1 MKSIFVVLLIFFFV
15 ITPVHAQL
23 LSDTTGLIN
32 RFEIQTSGHVFEIK
46 LTSNFDT
53 NDFIFEKNEKQLIFY
68 LESSLENNLA
78 ELIIPVTLLSGPF
91 TFTLNDQEFFPK
103 IQSNEKIHFITMNF
117 TGSGSNEISIIGS
130 EYLIG
135 LTEITSNEN
144 KIPQTLDNDFL
155 PPDEEL
161 DETSSNF
168 YLLWFAVGGI
178 IITIVVF
185 AVTKFLKN
193 KN

>member
-103 IQSNEKIHFITMNF
+103 IQSNEKIHFITLNF
-117 TGSGSNEISIIGS
+117 TGSGTNLITISGT

-135 LTEITSNEN
+135 LTEI
-144 KIPQTLDNDFL
+144 IPDTDL
-155 PPDEEL
+155 EL
-161 DETSSNF
+161 SSEIISDDYF
-168 YLLWFAVGGI
+168 VWLLVGGI
-178 IITIVVF
+178 LIIIAAVSVVL
-185 AVTKFLKN
+185 KIQKN

>member
-53 NDFIFEKNEKQLIFY
+53 NDFIFAKNEQQLIFY

-78 ELIIPVTLLSGPF
+78 E
-91 TFTLNDQEFFPK
+91 
-103 IQSNEKIHFITMNF
+103 
-117 TGSGSNEISIIGS
+117 
-130 EYLIG
+130 
-135 LTEITSNEN
+135 
-144 KIPQTLDNDFL
+144 
-155 PPDEEL
+155 
-161 DETSSNF
+161 
-168 YLLWFAVGGI
+168 
-178 IITIVVF
+178 
-185 AVTKFLKN
+185 
-193 KN
+193 